1 MRFSKVEEKEFTG
14 ETNQKIRKMAFPCI
28 KNRGKDL
35 DIQNLETLLGM
46 LEKNKK
52 KHTHRQQISP
62 YPWEPQPRRVFV
74 TRVGSGRERKYS
86 AFWAEG
92 PVGGKPT

>member
-46 LEKNKK
+46 LERIKKN
-52 KHTHRQQISP
+52 TQTANFTLP
-62 YPWEPQPRRVFV
+62 MG
-74 TRVGSGRERKYS
+74 TT
-86 AFWAEG
+86 A
-92 PVGGKPT
+92 